1 MKTDPKYDEHS
12 KRQDKNMRPTFE
24 NDLLEVFYAVKVISI
39 CSHYPL
45 QKLYKVVKN
54 RFH

>member
-12 KRQDKNMRPTFE
+12 KRLDRNMRPTFE
-24 NDLLEVFYAVKVISI
+24 NDLLGVLIDVKVNSI
-39 CSHYPL
+39 CSHYPI
-45 QKLYKVVKN
+45 QKLYKVVTN